1 MNFENDIRGQISDW
15 LATNGYSTKGD
26 LRALVIRYQNITRR
40 IPPRMEWHLRL
51 SNGLLEKALPK
62 GIQEGLDHFMEQAK
76 SGADLRPFLS
86 ALLRHGDYADLLLSD
101 WGIYHFHL
109 GTKLVKRGSRK
120 GFVKGTD
127 ELLFAIAD
135 PENAAMYLIDIH
147 SHESGFTNQDLLRVL
162 EENWPELLDR
172 HALQCVT
179 PSYKDLSDEEVK
191 MMREGGINV
200 AYGTPGGRT
209 VAAMGGGITSAK
221 TNMQDVRTSDYLAW
235 RVRQAEEK
243 VKQGLDSIAIHFE
256 REHSISKEELSL
268 QAQLGPED
276 AIWVSE
282 TRTRTPVW
290 NEREGWLIATIEVGP

>member
-1 MNFENDIRGQISDW
+1 VNFENDIRGQISDW

-40 IPPRMEWHLRL
+40 IPPRMVWHLRL

-86 ALLRHGDYADLLLSD
+86 ALLRHGDYADLL
-101 WGIYHFHL
+101 
-109 GTKLVKRGSRK
+109 
-120 GFVKGTD
+120 
-127 ELLFAIAD
+127 
-135 PENAAMYLIDIH
+135 
-147 SHESGFTNQDLLRVL
+147 RVL

-172 HALQCVT
+172 HALQRVT

-191 MMREGGINV
+191 MMREGRINV

>member
-1 MNFENDIRGQISDW
+1 MTFESDIRGQISDW

-26 LRALVIRYQNITRR
+26 LRTLVIRYQNITRR
-40 IPPRMEWHLRL
+40 IPPRMEWHLQL
-51 SNGLLEKALPK
+51 SNGLVEKALPK
-62 GIQEGLDHFMEQAK
+62 GIQEGLDYFMEQAK

-109 GTKLVKRGSRK
+109 GTKLAKIGSRK

-147 SHESGFTNQDLLRVL
+147 PHESGFTNQDLLRVL

-172 HALQCVT
+172 HALQRVT
-179 PSYKDLSDEEVK
+179 PSYKDLSDEEVELL
-191 MMREGGINV
+191 RSGRINV

-209 VAAMGGGITSAK
+209 VAMMGGGITTAK
-221 TNMQDVRTSDYLAW
+221 TNAQDVRKADYLVW
-235 RVRQAEEK
+235 RVRQAEEA
-243 VKQGLDSIAIHFE
+243 LDANMASIERYFM
-256 REHSISKEELSL
+256 REHRISKKDLSF
-268 QAQLGPED
+268 QAQLGAED
-276 AIWVSE
+276 TIWVSE
-282 TRTRTPVW
+282 VQTDTPVW
-290 NEREGWLIATIEVGP
+290 NDRVGWLIQTIEVDL